1 MKDKMDVA
9 EDKIESI
16 VSKFPL
22 PLPPQ
27 SVVKSSNTD
36 KPKST
41 WTTYRVNLAGE
52 KFYPRPKGKA
62 KKGWEWDSK
71 IGDWIRTM
79 DEEAPMVD

>member
-1 MKDKMDVA
+1 
-9 EDKIESI
+9 
-16 VSKFPL
+16 
-22 PLPPQ
+22 
-27 SVVKSSNTD
+27 NTD